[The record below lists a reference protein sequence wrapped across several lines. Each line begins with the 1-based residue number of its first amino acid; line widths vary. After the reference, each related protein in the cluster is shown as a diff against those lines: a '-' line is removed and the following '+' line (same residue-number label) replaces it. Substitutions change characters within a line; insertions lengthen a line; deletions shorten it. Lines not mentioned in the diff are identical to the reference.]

1 MSRPI
6 KDGDPRYNLVQE
18 ILEGDARAQD
28 AAALRLRTMDKLVQ
42 DAQDVAESLTQELIP
57 EELRAAGYRFVFD
70 TTPIPIKEEDA

>member
-18 ILEGDARAQD
+18 ILEGDAHMQD
-28 AAALRLRTMDKLVQ
+28 AAALRLRTIDKLIQ
-42 DAQDVAESLTQELIP
+42 DAQDVADQLTQSLVP

-70 TTPIPIKEEDA
+70 TTPIPIKEED